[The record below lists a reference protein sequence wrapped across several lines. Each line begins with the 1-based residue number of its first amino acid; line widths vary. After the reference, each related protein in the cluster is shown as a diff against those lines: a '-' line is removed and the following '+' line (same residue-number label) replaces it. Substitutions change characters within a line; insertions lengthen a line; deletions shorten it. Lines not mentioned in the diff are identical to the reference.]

1 MAIGWMVDLP
11 DADDYFNDERF
22 DPTAWD
28 DVSDDDRKTRALLN
42 AYNRIFYHP
51 DLNVPASGS
60 ETAAQRVY
68 LRKAQCEM
76 ALYLIVHESDED
88 RRKGLQAQAVTDAG
102 IVKEKYDKEKLY
114 DLPLPPFVTAIL
126 DKAGMTKKQRFF
138 ATNVERDE
146 DYGVNQSID
155 AYDGLG
161 D

>member
-60 ETAAQRVY
+60 RQMCTLFVPRPLSRV
-68 LRKAQCEM
+68 
-76 ALYLIVHESDED
+76 
-88 RRKGLQAQAVTDAG
+88 
-102 IVKEKYDKEKLY
+102 
-114 DLPLPPFVTAIL
+114 
-126 DKAGMTKKQRFF
+126 
-138 ATNVERDE
+138 ATNTQFCVMSDVR
-146 DYGVNQSID
+146 
-155 AYDGLG
+155 
-161 D
+161 